1 MCAKKY
7 KMSDDKFIV
16 FVESLKN
23 HYKNDVI
30 TNYKDVI
37 KAIENDS
44 GFILTSSFLNLTI
57 DLITK
62 KNYRVLIELD
72 VSRDDYEHIYNY
84 ETLGIYQVF
93 EIKLNSRYGNNTF
106 TESDNLLELYLS
118 NVFYENLNKFEHQ
131 EYSYY
136 KFMDNIDV
144 LDRNLTFS
152 IRRNDIN
159 NTTLRRE
166 SLIYQLQDN
175 GLIEFPYLPS
185 NQMLDRFVPLFLKW
199 YRNSD
204 ETVRNIKKKT
214 LMDYIIGYYG
224 EVPEYLEKELLYC
237 SYTEERCIKNFQFLY
252 QLIVNYQNHNFDI

>member
-136 KFMDNIDV
+136 KFMDNV
-144 LDRNLTFS
+144 F
-152 IRRNDIN
+152 
-159 NTTLRRE
+159 
-166 SLIYQLQDN
+166 
-175 GLIEFPYLPS
+175 
-185 NQMLDRFVPLFLKW
+185 
-199 YRNSD
+199 
-204 ETVRNIKKKT
+204 
-214 LMDYIIGYYG
+214 
-224 EVPEYLEKELLYC
+224 
-237 SYTEERCIKNFQFLY
+237 
-252 QLIVNYQNHNFDI
+252 